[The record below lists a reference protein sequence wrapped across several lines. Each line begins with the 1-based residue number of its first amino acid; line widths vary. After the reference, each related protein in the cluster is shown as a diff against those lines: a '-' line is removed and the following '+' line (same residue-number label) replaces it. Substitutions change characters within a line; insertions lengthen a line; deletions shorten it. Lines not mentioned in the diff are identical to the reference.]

1 MGVDSKKD
9 PARRKQ
15 DLDPAVSELAER
27 ALHALRPFLPQ
38 SAEGQPV
45 QPIGLEKLLDAPL
58 VSIPKISLDPPEG
71 EGADVEIPVEFD
83 FDSPYDVLGIPREAT
98 PEEAK
103 EAAFALRR
111 ILERQAMQGNEAAGE
126 RLARVNRAME
136 TLTKPEK
143 KEEYDRKPDALFLA
157 IHEPAPAER
166 VSWIEGLRLIQE
178 WTLGPGVEDP
188 LEVFGGLADV
198 LKEKPDPVL
207 SELLAS
213 HMEPEKENP

>member
-9 PARRKQ
+9 PARTKQ
-15 DLDPAVSELAER
+15 DPAAAIPELAQR
-27 ALHALRPFLPQ
+27 ALAALRPFLPRTN
-38 SAEGQPV
+38 EGQGL
-45 QPIGLEKLLDAPL
+45 QPIGLQLSPDKHF
-58 VSIPKISLDPPEG
+58 VSIPRIRLDPAED
-71 EGADVEIPVEFD
+71 EGADFEIPVEFD
-83 FDSPYDVLGIPREAT
+83 FDSPYDILGIPREAT

-166 VSWIEGLRLIQE
+166 VSWIEGLRLIQH
-178 WTLGPGVEDP
+178 WTLGPDAKDP
-188 LEVFGGLADV
+188 LEVFGGLTDV
-198 LKEKPDPVL
+198 LKEKHDPVL

-213 HMEPEKENP
+213 QEEPEKENP